1 MRCMQA
7 GEYQTGLE
15 FLVWSAEYLLKTII
29 TGGSAKPATWAVVW
43 QVCNTFSM
51 CRPRAAATQRIR
63 P

>member
-1 MRCMQA
+1 MRRMQA

-15 FLVWSAEYLLKTII
+15 FLVWSVEYLLKTII

-43 QVCNTFSM
+43 QVCHTFSL
-51 CRPRAAATQRIR
+51 CRPCAAATRRIG